1 MPLQTPE
8 DEWKVRKMHTECGVE
23 EEELISVKFLPSKD
37 AWQGKKSLH
46 LFIWA
51 IKSPLTTFVCLCG
64 LCAIMSNYNLSI
76 LCICIILYIYIY

>member
-37 AWQGKKSLH
+37 AWQGQKSLH

-51 IKSPLTTFVCLCG
+51 IKSPLTTFVCLCDM
-64 LCAIMSNYNLSI
+64 CAILSTVI
-76 LCICIILYIYIY
+76 MIYLILYV